1 MQRFSGFLDTW
12 SISSYLILF
21 LILAWRFFEAF
32 RFPMLGEAANDTL
45 FFFWEFRV

>member
-1 MQRFSGFLDTW
+1 LGFGFLDTV
-12 SISSYLILF
+12 LGF
-21 LILAWRFFEAF
+21 ALAFFEAF